1 MRFTETDI
9 DGAFLLELEPHED
22 ERGFFARAFDRDA
35 FARRG
40 LATEYVQANIGFS
53 ARRGVLR
60 GLHYQLAPHAEAK
73 LVRCTRG
80 AIFDVIVDLR
90 PESPTYRRWHGEELS
105 ADNRRAVYL
114 PAGCA
119 HGYLA
124 LADSS
129 EVFYQASSAY
139 MPSAERGVRWDDPAF
154 GVRWPIEGAPSVSE
168 KDASWP
174 DYAG

>member
-9 DGAFLLELEPHED
+9 DGAFVLDLEPHED
-22 ERGFFARAFDRDA
+22 ERGFFARAFDLDA
-35 FARRG
+35 FARHG
-40 LATEYVQANIGFS
+40 LVTEYVQANIGFS

-60 GLHYQLAPHAEAK
+60 GLHYQVAPHAEAK

-80 AIFDVIVDLR
+80 AIFDVVVDLR
-90 PESPTYRRWHGEELS
+90 PESGTYRRWHGEELS

-129 EVFYQASSAY
+129 EVFYQASTAY

-154 GVRWPIEGAPSVSE
+154 GIRWPLAGAPSVSE